1 MRTVR
6 DQGAIRGVN
15 VPPALCVPLLLVLS
29 ILAGCSPREQPSP
42 ELTTAYR
49 HVGTWSGTGNKTIGD
64 VMLASG
70 RFRVTWRTS
79 AQDSPDAGHFK
90 LTARSSVSGRPL
102 QEVADHRGE
111 GSGSIEFAEEDRR
124 VYDFTVESERVEWS
138 FTVDDV
144 IAVPK

>member
-1 MRTVR
+1 MNVRLTVL
-6 DQGAIRGVN
+6 VT
-15 VPPALCVPLLLVLS
+15 LLLALP
-29 ILAGCSPREQPSP
+29 ILASCSPREQPPP

-49 HVGTWSGTGNKTIGD
+49 HVGSWSGTGNKTIGD

-70 RFRVTWRTS
+70 RFRVSWRTS
-79 AQDSPDAGHFK
+79 AQGSPDTGHFT

-124 VYDFTVESERVEWS
+124 IYDFTVESDGVEWS